1 MKRLPSGSLVLI
13 AVLAAGTTRAG
24 DVYFERDVR
33 PILKAHCFH
42 CHGEAGEKEG
52 NLDVRLVRFMTAGG
66 DSGAAIEP
74 ATPTPACS
82 TNGCTAARCRPK
94 RTSDSRTRN

>member
-1 MKRLPSGSLVLI
+1 MRRLPSGLLLI
-13 AVLAAGTTRAG
+13 AILAAGNAYAG

-52 NLDVRLVRFMTAGG
+52 NLDVRLVRFMKAGG
-66 DSGAAIEP
+66 RGNADRAPRRRFGRAEGYGIGAWSLAEWRL
-74 ATPTPACS
+74 AW
-82 TNGCTAARCRPK
+82 
-94 RTSDSRTRN
+94 RTE